1 MKCPSC
7 GEDDDKV
14 LESRAVRGGAA
25 IRRRRTCLRCGH
37 RFTTYEE
44 VLRDSLMVVKRD
56 GRLEEFSRQKL
67 ENGIQRSC
75 LKRPISL
82 QKIGYVVDRI
92 VESLENRFELEIPAR
107 AIGDTVMDELLK
119 LDEVA
124 YVRYASIYR
133 HFENL
138 EQFVKEVR
146 ELQEQA
152 RARTRAD
159 APAPAAADPSAAP
172 GGGASEPVPP
182 EGAPVPAPE
191 APEG

>member
-25 IRRRRTCLRCGH
+25 IRRRRVCLRCGH

-44 VLRDSLMVVKRD
+44 VLRDSMMVVKRD
-56 GRLEEFSRQKL
+56 GRLEEFSRAKL
-67 ENGIQRSC
+67 ANGIQRSC

-82 QKIGYVVDRI
+82 QRIGTIVDRI
-92 VESLENRFELEIPAR
+92 IEDLETRYELEIPAQ
-107 AIGDTVMDELLK
+107 AIGDTVMAELLK

-138 EQFVKEVR
+138 EQFVSEVR
-146 ELQEQA
+146 GLRAGEQPGA
-152 RARTRAD
+152 RGPEAD
-159 APAPAAADPSAAP
+159 APAP
-172 GGGASEPVPP
+172 
-182 EGAPVPAPE
+182 
-191 APEG
+191 

>member
-1 MKCPSC
+1 MRCPSC

-14 LESRAVRGGAA
+14 LESRAARGGAA

-44 VLRDSLMVVKRD
+44 VLRDSLMVAKRD
-56 GRLEEFSRQKL
+56 GRLEEFSRAKL

-92 VESLENRFELEIPAR
+92 VEDLESRYEMEIPAQ
-107 AIGDTVMDELLK
+107 AIGDAVMAELLK

-138 EQFVKEVR
+138 EQFVSEVR
-146 ELQEQA
+146 ALREQQA
-152 RARTRAD
+152 SPVAAK
-159 APAPAAADPSAAP
+159 APAAGDAATFAP
-172 GGGASEPVPP
+172 NA
-182 EGAPVPAPE
+182 EGR
-191 APEG
+191 

>member
-25 IRRRRTCLRCGH
+25 IRRRRVCLRCGH

-44 VLRDSLMVVKRD
+44 VLRDSMMVVKRD
-56 GRLEEFSRQKL
+56 GRLEEFSRAKL

-82 QKIGYVVDRI
+82 QRIGTIVDRI
-92 VESLENRFELEIPAR
+92 IEDLETRYELEIPAQ
-107 AIGDTVMDELLK
+107 AIGDTVMAELLK

-138 EQFVKEVR
+138 EQFVSEVR
-146 ELQEQA
+146 ALRERDA
-152 RARTRAD
+152 ASAGGAD
-159 APAPAAADPSAAP
+159 APQ
-172 GGGASEPVPP
+172 G
-182 EGAPVPAPE
+182 EGM
-191 APEG
+191 

>member
-14 LESRAVRGGAA
+14 LESRPARGGAA

-44 VLRDSLMVVKRD
+44 VLRDSLMVAKRD
-56 GRLEEFSRQKL
+56 GRLEEFSRAKL

-75 LKRPISL
+75 LKRPISM
-82 QKIGYVVDRI
+82 QRIGYVVDRI
-92 VESLENRFELEIPAR
+92 IEDLESRYEMEIPAQ
-107 AIGDTVMDELLK
+107 AIGDAVMAELLK

-138 EQFVKEVR
+138 EQFVSEVR
-146 ELQEQA
+146 ALREQQA
-152 RARTRAD
+152 SPATAK
-159 APAPAAADPSAAP
+159 APAAAGDAAAFAP
-172 GGGASEPVPP
+172 NA
-182 EGAPVPAPE
+182 EGR
-191 APEG
+191 

>member
-1 MKCPSC
+1 MRCPSC
-7 GEDDDKV
+7 SEDDDKV

-25 IRRRRTCLRCGH
+25 IRRRRVCNRCGH

-56 GRLEEFSRQKL
+56 GRLEEFSRAKL

-75 LKRPISL
+75 LKLPISR
-82 QKIGYVVDRI
+82 QKVASVVDDI
-92 VESLENRFELEIPAR
+92 IEELENRYDLEIPAQ
-107 AIGDTVMDELLK
+107 AIGDLAMEELLK

-138 EQFVKEVR
+138 EQFVKEAHLLR
-146 ELQEQA
+146 
-152 RARTRAD
+152 RAPDAAAAETVAASAAAAGTPPAPRK
-159 APAPAAADPSAAP
+159 APAP
-172 GGGASEPVPP
+172 
-182 EGAPVPAPE
+182 
-191 APEG
+191 

>member
-44 VLRDSLMVVKRD
+44 VLRDSLMVAKRD
-56 GRLEEFSRQKL
+56 GRLEEFSRAKL

-92 VESLENRFELEIPAR
+92 VEDLESRYEMEIPAQ
-107 AIGDTVMDELLK
+107 AIGDAVMAELLK

-138 EQFVKEVR
+138 EQFVSEVR
-146 ELQEQA
+146 ALREQQSA
-152 RARTRAD
+152 PAEAKPAG
-159 APAPAAADPSAAP
+159 APAPA
-172 GGGASEPVPP
+172 EPDARG
-182 EGAPVPAPE
+182 EG
-191 APEG
+191 

>member
-1 MKCPSC
+1 MRCPSC
-7 GEDDDKV
+7 SEDDDKV

-25 IRRRRTCLRCGH
+25 IRRRRVCNRCGH

-56 GRLEEFSRQKL
+56 GRLEEFSRAKL

-75 LKRPISL
+75 LKLPISR
-82 QKIGYVVDRI
+82 QKIASVVDDI
-92 VESLENRFELEIPAR
+92 IEELEKRYDLEIPAQ
-107 AIGDTVMDELLK
+107 AIGDMAIEELLK

-138 EQFVKEVR
+138 EQFVKEAHLLRASSADSAPKVPPA
-146 ELQEQA
+146 QA
-152 RARTRAD
+152 PG
-159 APAPAAADPSAAP
+159 PAPKKASAAP
-172 GGGASEPVPP
+172 
-182 EGAPVPAPE
+182 
-191 APEG
+191 

>member
-1 MKCPSC
+1 MRCPSC

-14 LESRAVRGGAA
+14 LESRPARGSAA

-44 VLRDSLMVVKRD
+44 VLRDSLMVAKRD
-56 GRLEEFSRQKL
+56 GRLEEFSRAKL

-75 LKRPISL
+75 LKRPISM
-82 QKIGYVVDRI
+82 QRIGYVVDRI
-92 VESLENRFELEIPAR
+92 IEDLETRFEMEIPAQ
-107 AIGDTVMDELLK
+107 AIGDAVMAELLK

-138 EQFVKEVR
+138 EQFVSEVR
-146 ELQEQA
+146 ALREQQS
-152 RARTRAD
+152 
-159 APAPAAADPSAAP
+159 APAAAPAGP
-172 GGGASEPVPP
+172 EPP
-182 EGAPVPAPE
+182 EG
-191 APEG
+191 EGR

>member
-92 VESLENRFELEIPAR
+92 VESLENRFDLEIPAR

-152 RARTRAD
+152 RARTS
-159 APAPAAADPSAAP
+159 APAPAPAP
-172 GGGASEPVPP
+172 APEPVPAAAPAPAGAPSAPEPP
-182 EGAPVPAPE
+182 EG
-191 APEG
+191 

>member
-1 MKCPSC
+1 MRCPSC

-44 VLRDSLMVVKRD
+44 VLRDSLMVAKRD
-56 GRLEEFSRQKL
+56 GRLEEFSRAKL

-75 LKRPISL
+75 LKRPISM
-82 QKIGYVVDRI
+82 QRIAYVVDRI
-92 VESLENRFELEIPAR
+92 IEGLESRYEMEIPAQ
-107 AIGDTVMDELLK
+107 AIGDAVMAELLR

-138 EQFVKEVR
+138 EQFVSEVR
-146 ELQEQA
+146 ALRERD
-152 RARTRAD
+152 RAAG
-159 APAPAAADPSAAP
+159 AEPGAEEAAAAAT
-172 GGGASEPVPP
+172 
-182 EGAPVPAPE
+182 APFPAPE
-191 APEG
+191 GEA